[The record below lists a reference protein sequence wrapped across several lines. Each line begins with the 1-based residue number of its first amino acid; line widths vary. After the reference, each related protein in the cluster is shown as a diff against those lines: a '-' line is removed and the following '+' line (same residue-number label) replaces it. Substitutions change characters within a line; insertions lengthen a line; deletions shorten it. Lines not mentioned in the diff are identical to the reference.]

1 VWKST
6 EAIVS
11 KGTIDEVPA
20 LLRKKGMADVAA
32 EWELMQ
38 EVLGLYA
45 NAEDRETKAM
55 IESGEDW
62 DGAFSGIPID
72 AGIKA
77 RQHRASFQRREA
89 AAVEG

>member
-1 VWKST
+1 MT
-6 EAIVS
+6 D
-11 KGTIDEVPA
+11 TIDEVPE
-20 LLRKKGMADVAA
+20 LLRKHGFADAAA

-38 EVLGLYA
+38 EVLALYA

-55 IESGEDW
+55 TESGEDW

-89 AAVEG
+89 SDGEG